1 MTSDLASNPPMLE
14 ARDLRKH
21 FGGVEVLKG
30 VSLEIAK
37 GDVVAVIGPSGSGKS
52 TFLRCLNHL
61 ETLDAGHLVVEGK
74 RWRQPMRPG
83 SVAMPRSRICA
94 GFAEKWAW
102 FFSNSISSRI

>member
-1 MTSDLASNPPMLE
+1 MPSMMSDLASHPPMLE

-61 ETLDAGHLVVEGK
+61 ETLDAGHLVIEGETLATTDGFSAI
-74 RWRQPMRPG
+74 QPLSAFDG
-83 SVAMPRSRICA
+83 VAKHHRGTGNGQGA
-94 GFAEKWAW
+94 GA
-102 FFSNSISSRI
+102 